1 MTTDKRITRKKN
13 IKIVIITVLH
23 LFKKLNDRLIILKQ
37 DMENIK
43 KKSKSNFKKRN

>member
-13 IKIVIITVLH
+13 IKIVITVLH